1 MKKVTSILTA
11 AICTVAVMQ
20 EPALAQES
28 TGPEQQLAVNTSTT
42 TDQQIGLLAA
52 TQAQTGIDSA
62 TPVAL
67 EIIDPADED
76 SPDTSDQEN
85 SAKNSSSSVNDL
97 LSSVV
102 DTIVDFF
109 KAIWNFLFGWIGT
122 KSDADTTVAAD
133 PALEKIS
140 GKTFIFS
147 SGAGAWST
155 SSTIR
160 KDGSFTGEF
169 SDSNYD
175 SAYGAKFKGQFRVIE
190 KIDEFT
196 YKLELTDL
204 TITSPT
210 GTVEQREYGS
220 RTIPFTWVDTAYGF
234 DKGTEFYLYLPG
246 KPLAELNDEFKIWV
260 SSYCSLPTDQAGSTF
275 KYYGL
280 YNVQPKYGM
289 CAKP

>member
-20 EPALAQES
+20 APALAQES

-67 EIIDPADED
+67 EIIDPADEH
-76 SPDTSDQEN
+76 SPDTSDQED

-109 KAIWNFLFGWIGT
+109 KTIWNFLFGWIGT

-133 PALEKIS
+133 PVFEKIS
-140 GKTFIFS
+140 GKGFNFS
-147 SGAGAWST
+147 SGVGAWST

-160 KDGSFTGEF
+160 KDGSFTGEY
-169 SDSNYD
+169 SDNNVD
-175 SAYGAKFKGQFRVIE
+175 SGVGSKFRGKFRLVE
-190 KIDEFT
+190 KVDEFT

-210 GTVEQREYGS
+210 GTIEQS
-220 RTIPFTWVDTAYGF
+220 KDVNRTVPFKWVDTAYGF
-234 DKGTEFYLYLPG
+234 EKGTEFYLYLPG
-246 KPLAELNDEFKIWV
+246 KPLAELDDEFKIWV

-289 CAKP
+289 CAKR